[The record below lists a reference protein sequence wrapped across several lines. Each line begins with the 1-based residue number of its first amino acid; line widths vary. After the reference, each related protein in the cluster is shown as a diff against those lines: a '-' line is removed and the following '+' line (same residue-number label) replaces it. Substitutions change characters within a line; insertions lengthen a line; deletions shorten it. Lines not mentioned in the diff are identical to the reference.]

1 VEQLMNLHEN
11 KEMFAEYLVATADY
25 LGLNDAGIVEKDY
38 FVAYFLRKIIG
49 KQTNI
54 VFKGGTSLS
63 KCYKLINRFSEDI
76 DLSVNIEAA
85 KLTEGQ
91 RKRLKKDIVSIIEE
105 SGFNLENPDQIR
117 SRRDFNRYVVDFKSL
132 DSYGYLKQ
140 FLIVETSV
148 FIKSFPT
155 ELREATSLIYD
166 FMLVNNLK
174 DEIDK
179 YGLEPFNV
187 EVQLPIRTFV
197 DKTFALA
204 DYYLNG
210 KAENH
215 SRHIYD
221 LYKLYPKLT
230 FDKSF
235 IKLVKEVREVR
246 KHHLACVSARDGVD
260 LPNLLQKII
269 DEKTFEAD
277 YNKIT
282 ATLLFEVVTYDEAIT
297 VLQKI
302 VNDNFFVS

>member
-1 VEQLMNLHEN
+1 MNLHDN
-11 KEMFAEYLVATADY
+11 KEMFAEYLVSTADF
-25 LGLNDAGIVEKDY
+25 LNLNDTGIVEKDY
-38 FVAYFLRKIIG
+38 FVVYFLQKITE
-49 KQTNI
+49 KQTDI

-76 DLSVNIEAA
+76 DLNVNTESA

-105 SGFNLENPDQIR
+105 SGFSLENPDQIR
-117 SRRDFNRYVVDFKSL
+117 SRRDFNRYVVDYKST

-155 ELREATSLIYD
+155 EYREAASFIYD
-166 FMLVNNLK
+166 FMYANNLK

-187 EVQLPIRTFV
+187 KVQLPIRTFV

-204 DYYLNG
+204 DYYLSDNV
-210 KAENH
+210 NDH

-230 FDKSF
+230 FDKNF
-235 IKLVKEVREVR
+235 IVLLTEVREVR
-246 KHHLACVSARDGVD
+246 KHHAACVSAKDGVD

-269 DEKTFEAD
+269 SEKTFESD
-277 YNKIT
+277 YNNIT
-282 ATLLFEVVTYDEAIT
+282 ETLLFEVVPYSEAIT
-297 VLQKI
+297 VLHKI
-302 VNDNFFVS
+302 IDDGFFAQ